1 MTNIES
7 AALTVVAQLRAKPG
21 KEQVLSQALTA
32 LVAPTSRE
40 PGCVTYDLHVDVD
53 DPASFCL
60 YEIWRSRDEHAANLQ
75 TAHLQ
80 DFVARLD
87 DLLDGELRVTLLRH
101 IA

>member
-1 MTNIES
+1 M
-7 AALTVVAQLRAKPG
+7 
-21 KEQVLSQALTA
+21 
-32 LVAPTSRE
+32 APTSRE

-75 TAHLQ
+75 TAHLKA
-80 DFVARLD
+80 FVAQLD
-87 DLLDGELRVTLLRH
+87 DLLDGELRVSLLRH

>member
-7 AALTVVAQLRAKPG
+7 DALTVVAQLRARPG
-21 KEQVLSQALTA
+21 KEQALRQALTA

-40 PGCVTYDLHVDVD
+40 PGCVTYDLHVDVA
-53 DPASFCL
+53 DPASFCF
-60 YEIWRSRDEHAANLQ
+60 YEIWRSRADHAANLQ

-80 DFVARLD
+80 DFAARMD
-87 DLLDGELRVTLLRH
+87 DLLDGGLRVSLLRH

>member
-7 AALTVVAQLRAKPG
+7 DALTVVAQLRARPG
-21 KEQVLSQALTA
+21 KEQALHQALTA

-53 DPASFCL
+53 DPASFCF
-60 YEIWRSRDEHAANLQ
+60 YEIWRSRADHAANLQ

-80 DFVARLD
+80 DFAARMD
-87 DLLDGELRVTLLRH
+87 DLLDGGLRVSLLRH